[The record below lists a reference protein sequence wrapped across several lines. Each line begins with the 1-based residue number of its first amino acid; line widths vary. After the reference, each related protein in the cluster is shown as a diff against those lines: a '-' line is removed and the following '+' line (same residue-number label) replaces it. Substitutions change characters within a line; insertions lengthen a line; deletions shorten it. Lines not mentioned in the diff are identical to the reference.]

1 MKTRGKVLL
10 VVLFGVLLAVVLLL
24 IRFPY
29 IAPWYHRTYSA
40 EAYSEAVLNIES
52 ISETETET
60 CILSRFEKLYPFWL
74 GTRWNFNGISE
85 TPGEGKI
92 ACGYFVTTVVRD
104 MHFDIPRIRL
114 AQCASEEMIKTLVD
128 STLIS
133 RYSGN
138 QNEVMLNAIEA
149 KGRNLY
155 IVGLDSHTGFLL
167 NDGSESWF
175 IHSSGRFPFC
185 VVKEKASK
193 SDVLLESQYK
203 VVGCLSESQLI
214 WGY

>member
-10 VVLFGVLLAVVLLL
+10 VVLFGALLTFVILLV
-24 IRFPY
+24 RFPY
-29 IAPWYHRTYSA
+29 VAPWYHHKYSA
-40 EAYSEAVLNIES
+40 EAYASKVADIES

-60 CILSRFEKLYPFWL
+60 CILSRFEALYPFWL
-74 GTRWNFNGISE
+74 GTRWNFSGKSE
-85 TPGEGKI
+85 TPGEGSI

-128 STLIS
+128 STQIS
-133 RYSGN
+133 RYSGD
-138 QNEVMLNAIEA
+138 QNEVMLKSIAA

-167 NDGSESWF
+167 NDGNESWF

-185 VVKEKASK
+185 VFKEKAGK
-193 SDVLLESQYK
+193 ADVLLESQYK

-214 WGY
+214 WEF